1 MNLQVVRSLAR
12 EAQGAAVVEFA
23 LVAPILLM
31 VLLGSLEVGLNLYLR
46 SVLEGALL
54 MAGRSSSLQ
63 AAQAGQ
69 TAIDA
74 TVSSQIH
81 AIIPS
86 ASVTFSR
93 RNYVNFSDRGRP
105 EDFTDANGNDAY
117 DPGECFTD
125 ENDNAQWDTDVSKDG
140 QGGANDVVLYTAN
153 VDYRG
158 VLPDFSTLGMTGLR
172 TISASTTLRNQPFSV
187 QTARVSHRIC
197 T

>member
-1 MNLQVVRSLAR
+1 MTPRAR
-12 EAQGAAVVEFA
+12 RLIGETRGAAAVEFA
-23 LVAPILLM
+23 LAVPILLTL
-31 VLLGSLEVGLNLYLR
+31 LLGALEVGLNLYLR

-69 TAIDA
+69 AAIDA
-74 TVSSQIH
+74 TVEAQIH
-81 AIIPS
+81 AILPS

-93 RNYVNFSDRGRP
+93 RNYVAFSDRGRP
-105 EDFTDANGNDAY
+105 EDFTDANANDAY

-125 ENDNAQWDTDVSKDG
+125 ENDNGQWDTDVGKAG
-140 QGGANDVVLYTAN
+140 QGGANDVVLYTAS
-153 VDYRG
+153 VDYRS
-158 VLPDFSTLGMTGLR
+158 VLPDFSTLGMAGLR

>member
-1 MNLQVVRSLAR
+1 MTAR
-12 EAQGAAVVEFA
+12 ARRLIGETRGAAAVEFA
-23 LVAPILLM
+23 LAVPILLTL
-31 VLLGSLEVGLNLYLR
+31 LLGALEVGLNLYLR

-54 MAGRSSSLQ
+54 MAGRNSSLQ

-69 TAIDA
+69 AAIDA
-74 TVSSQIH
+74 TVESQIH
-81 AIIPS
+81 AILPS

-93 RNYVNFSDRGRP
+93 RNYVAFSDRGRP

-125 ENDNAQWDTDVSKDG
+125 ENDNGQWDTDVGKAG
-140 QGGANDVVLYTAN
+140 QGGANDVVLYTAS
-153 VDYRG
+153 VDYRS
-158 VLPDFSTLGMTGLR
+158 VLPDFSTLGMAGLR

>member
-1 MNLQVVRSLAR
+1 MTPRAR
-12 EAQGAAVVEFA
+12 RLIGETRGAAAVEFA
-23 LVAPILLM
+23 LAVPILLTL
-31 VLLGSLEVGLNLYLR
+31 LLGALEVGLNLYLR

-69 TAIDA
+69 AAIDA
-74 TVSSQIH
+74 SVESQIH
-81 AIIPS
+81 AILPS

-93 RNYVNFSDRGRP
+93 RNYVAFSDRGRP
-105 EDFTDANGNDAY
+105 EDFTDANANDAY

-125 ENDNAQWDTDVSKDG
+125 ENDNGQWDTDVGKAG
-140 QGGANDVVLYTAN
+140 QGGANDVVLYTAS
-153 VDYRG
+153 VDYRS
-158 VLPDFSTLGMTGLR
+158 VLPDFSTLGMAGLR

>member
-1 MNLQVVRSLAR
+1 MTMRPRRLIGETR
-12 EAQGAAVVEFA
+12 GAAAVEFA
-23 LVAPILLM
+23 LAVPILLTL
-31 VLLGSLEVGLNLYLR
+31 LLGALEVGLNLYLR

-69 TAIDA
+69 AAIDA
-74 TVSSQIH
+74 TVESQIH
-81 AIIPS
+81 AILPS

-93 RNYVNFSDRGRP
+93 RNYVAFSDRGRP
-105 EDFTDANGNDAY
+105 EDFTDANANDVY

-125 ENDNAQWDTDVSKDG
+125 ENDNGQWDTDVSKNG
-140 QGGANDVVLYTAN
+140 QGGANDVVLYTAS
-153 VDYRG
+153 VDYRS
-158 VLPDFSTLGMTGLR
+158 VLPDFSTLGMAGLR